1 MYDYTLHR
9 GRTHF
14 SHCLQAFSTKE
25 ILKRYMKEF
34 FKINGKQRIN
44 MFKKGDYVRF
54 KDFERKI
61 NSPFVIYEDL
71 ESILVPED
79 NGEQNPYESHSKK
92 HQKHVACSYSYKL
105 V

>member
-9 GRTHF
+9 ERTHF

-25 ILKRYMKEF
+25 ILKRYMKDF

-79 NGEQNPYESHSKK
+79 NGEQNP
-92 HQKHVACSYSYKL
+92 
-105 V
+105 